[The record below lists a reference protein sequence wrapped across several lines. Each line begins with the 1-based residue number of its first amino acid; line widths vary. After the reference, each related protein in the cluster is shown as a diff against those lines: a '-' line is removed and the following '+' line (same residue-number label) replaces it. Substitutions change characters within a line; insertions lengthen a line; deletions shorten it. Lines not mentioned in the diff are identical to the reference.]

1 MSYSLTN
8 TLSTSETINQTYRKL
23 TMAALV
29 AQSEDQPRDVVFR
42 NYSSQQASNYAEGR
56 LGYSEALIEFVLK
69 QHNSSGGRN
78 GVLLDVGCGPGP
90 ATRMLA
96 PHFDV
101 AYGADPG
108 LSMIEKAQQMGG
120 ISKAGAQIE
129 YKVSGA
135 EELDKIDGLEHSS
148 IDLITAAT
156 AAHWF
161 DMPKFWNA
169 AAKLLKPG
177 GTVALWT
184 AFRQSDLSGGDKV
197 QTLLEDFREN
207 VLRPYS
213 SAGSQI
219 TNDGYVDLLMP
230 WDDPTTASLYD
241 RGSSSRHEL
250 TAKDGYFPKP
260 YLMDNNPG
268 DDSLDEKLQRFEKLV
283 NSFGTVN
290 RWQKANTEII
300 GTEDDIV
307 KILMRK
313 LRAAAEDDGGILD
326 LSSLADKYAIA
337 VIIVKKV

>member
-1 MSYSLTN
+1 
-8 TLSTSETINQTYRKL
+8 
-23 TMAALV
+23 MAALV

-184 AFRQSDLSGGDKV
+184 AFRQSGMHRGTETRPSAPQLTMIDLSGGDKV

-313 LRAAAEDDGGILD
+313 LRAAAEDDGGILN

>member
-1 MSYSLTN
+1 MV
-8 TLSTSETINQTYRKL
+8 
-23 TMAALV
+23 AL
-29 AQSEDQPRDVVFR
+29 ATQSEDQPRDVVFR

-56 LGYSEALIEFVLK
+56 LGYSETLIEFVLK
-69 QHNSSGGRN
+69 QHNSSGGHN
-78 GVLLDVGCGPGP
+78 GVVLDVGCGPGP

-108 LSMIEKAQQMGG
+108 HSMIEKAQQMGG
-120 ISKAGAQIE
+120 TSKADVQIE

-148 IDLITAAT
+148 VDLITAAA

-197 QTLLEDFREN
+197 QTIFEDFRQN
-207 VLRPYS
+207 VLRPYH

-219 TNDGYVDLLMP
+219 TMDGYVDLVMP

-241 RGSSSRHEL
+241 RKSSSRHEL
-250 TAKDGYFPKP
+250 SAKDGHFPKH
-260 YLMDNNPG
+260 YLMDNTPG
-268 DDSLDEKLQRFEKLV
+268 DVSLDEKLQRFEKLV

-290 RWQKANTEII
+290 RWQKANPELI

-313 LRAAAEDDGGILD
+313 LRAAAEENGGSLD
-326 LSSLADKYAIA
+326 LSGLADKYVIA
-337 VIIVKKV
+337 VIIVKRV

>member
-1 MSYSLTN
+1 
-8 TLSTSETINQTYRKL
+8 
-23 TMAALV
+23 MAALV

-129 YKVSGA
+129 YK
-135 EELDKIDGLEHSS
+135 
-148 IDLITAAT
+148 
-156 AAHWF
+156 AHWF

-184 AFRQSDLSGGDKV
+184 AFRQS
-197 QTLLEDFREN
+197 
-207 VLRPYS
+207 
-213 SAGSQI
+213 GSQI

-241 RGSSSRHEL
+241 RGSSFRHEL

-268 DDSLDEKLQRFEKLV
+268 DDSLDDKLQRFEKLV

-290 RWQKANTEII
+290 RWQKANPEII

-307 KILMRK
+307 KLLMRK
-313 LRAAAEDDGGILD
+313 LRAAAEDDGGILN

-337 VIIVKKV
+337 VIIVKKIRPISLPRSIPFTEG